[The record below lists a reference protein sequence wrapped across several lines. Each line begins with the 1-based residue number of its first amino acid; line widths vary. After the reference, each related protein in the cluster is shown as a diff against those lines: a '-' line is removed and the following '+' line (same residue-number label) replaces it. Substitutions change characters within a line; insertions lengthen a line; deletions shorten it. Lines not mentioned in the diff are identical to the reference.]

1 MRIAPTYLHPAVP
14 ATMLALSRNRRKA
27 FITRRAL
34 AQSFYLVEHTRRAL
48 TVQAVAYETVA
59 AELLRRLNSGELAP

>member
-1 MRIAPTYLHPAVP
+1 MIPSTYTHPGVNECI
-14 ATMLALSRNRRKA
+14 LALSRTRRKA
-27 FITRRAL
+27 FLSRRAL
-34 AQSFYLVEHTRRAL
+34 ADAFYLAEHTRRAL